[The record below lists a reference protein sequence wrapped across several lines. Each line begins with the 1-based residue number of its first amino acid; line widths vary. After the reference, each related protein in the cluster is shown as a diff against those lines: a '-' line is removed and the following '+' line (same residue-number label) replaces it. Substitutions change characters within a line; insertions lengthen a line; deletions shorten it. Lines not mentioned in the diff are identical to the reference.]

1 VAGTAGVAL
10 PATAAASAESN
21 ESVMPPLAGA
31 SLATPARYPVSVA
44 PRASATDVTGGHD
57 RSAAAAA
64 VAAVTSA
71 TAPPRDKS
79 TAAQSVTPA
88 ARDTKSNN
96 SVNGPYQGLSRGTC
110 IYFHA

>member
-1 VAGTAGVAL
+1 VV
-10 PATAAASAESN
+10 
-21 ESVMPPLAGA
+21 PPLAGV
-31 SLATPARYPVSVA
+31 SSATPARYPVGVG
-44 PRASATDVTGGHD
+44 PRESATEVTGGHD

-71 TAPPRDKS
+71 TAPPADKS

-88 ARDTKSNN
+88 ARDTKSND
-96 SVNGPYQGLSRGTC
+96 SVNGPYHGLLRGTC

>member
-1 VAGTAGVAL
+1 MV
-10 PATAAASAESN
+10 
-21 ESVMPPLAGA
+21 PPLAGA
-31 SLATPARYPVSVA
+31 SSATPARYSVSVA
-44 PRASATDVTGGHD
+44 PRASATEITGGHD

-71 TAPPRDKS
+71 TPPPPDAS

-96 SVNGPYQGLSRGTC
+96 SVNGPY
-110 IYFHA
+110 